1 MSAPEKIVAETRTE
15 FGKGAARRIR
25 RADKV
30 PAVIYGHGNDPVHI
44 TLPGH
49 ETMMALKH
57 GGANALL
64 ALDIDGTEQL
74 ALTKDVQVDPIKR
87 HLEHIDFVVVRKG
100 EKVTVDVPVHVV
112 GEAVSE
118 TLVVTENSTVQVD
131 PIRRV
136 LEHIDFVAVR
146 RGEKVTVDVPIHVSG
161 DAAPETLVVTE
172 NSTVQVEAEATN
184 IPDRIEVS
192 VAGAEIGTQIHA
204 SDLVLPEGTTL
215 LTDPQ
220 SLIVNVTQ
228 QQTAEQLESELA
240 EAEADAGIVHE
251 ESEEAVSEA
260 AEAAADQGETAEGEA
275 PAEGDSAE

>member
-1 MSAPEKIVAETRTE
+1 MAAEKIAAESRTE

-30 PAVIYGHGNDPVHI
+30 PAVVYGHGNDPIHI

-64 ALDIDGTEQL
+64 ELDIDGDTQL
-74 ALTKDVQVDPIKR
+74 ALTKQ
-87 HLEHIDFVVVRKG
+87 
-100 EKVTVDVPVHVV
+100 
-112 GEAVSE
+112 
-118 TLVVTENSTVQVD
+118 VQVD

-136 LEHIDFVAVR
+136 LEHVDFVAVR